1 MISIGIPAVA
11 AGCAWRIVALPC
23 SFRYCMSMA
32 SRFKARDEFISGLSM
47 IAVFSA
53 LWIFIGGGFWIF
65 PLVFAGVLPCIRGG
79 VRFFTDLRLR
89 SEIRK
94 ELPEPKGDGIERAIL
109 TAAKEASGRVTPAI
123 VALNTN
129 VTLEKAEK
137 ALDDMAKRGYASMD
151 VRDNGTVEYVFPEFL
166 P

>member
-1 MISIGIPAVA
+1 
-11 AGCAWRIVALPC
+11 
-23 SFRYCMSMA
+23 MA

-53 LWIFIGGGFWIF
+53 LWYFVGGGFWVF

-79 VRFFTDLRLR
+79 VRFFADLRLR
-89 SEIRK
+89 GDRRK
-94 ELPEPKGDGIERAIL
+94 ELAGPKGDGIERAIL
-109 TAAKEASGRVTPAI
+109 TTAKETNGRVTPAI

-137 ALDDMAKRGYASMD
+137 ALEDMVRGGYASMD
-151 VRDNGTVEYVFPEFL
+151 VRDNGTVEYIFAEFL
-166 P
+166 S